1 MQKRYS
7 IGVDFGTLSGR
18 AVLFDLNTGDALAS
32 AVMDYPHGVMDR
44 QLPDGTPLP
53 ADFALQH
60 PGDYLEVLSAILP
73 QVIATAGVDPRD
85 VIGLGLDFTTCTL
98 IPVDVEGTPLCFLE
112 QYQKNPHAFPKLWK
126 HHSPEAD
133 AQKATRIAKERGEAF
148 LSRYGGKISTEWL
161 LPKMMETLRLAP
173 EIYHTA
179 AYFVEA
185 MDFMVWQLTG
195 RLTRSASAMGYKA
208 LWHKREG
215 FPSRDFLAQLDP
227 ALVNLYDEKLAGP
240 ILAPGSLAGTVTP
253 EASEKFGL
261 APGTAVAVGMPDAH
275 VAASALRV
283 TNPGTLFCLLGT
295 SGCHMLLGDR
305 DVSVPGICGFVED
318 GIMPGFYGYEAGQSC
333 FGDLFGWFVD
343 RQVPAAYRAEADEK
357 GLNLHA
363 LLTQKASALSPG
375 ESGLLALDW
384 WNGNRSILVDFDLSG
399 MILGMTLLTRPEEI
413 YRALLE
419 SACFGTRMIVENYK
433 YHGVPV
439 NEIIAC
445 GGIARKNP
453 LLMQILSDIL
463 GLPVRLAASDQAT
476 AQGSAICG
484 AVAAGSKNGGFDTLE
499 EGALAMGRLSDLV
512 YLPNEAHT
520 TIYDQLYKEY
530 ATLHDYF
537 GRGENDVM
545 KRLRAL
551 SRKVCAHA

>member
-18 AVLFDLNTGDALAS
+18 AVLYDLSTGNSLAS
-32 AVMDYPHGVMDR
+32 AVIDYPHGVMDR
-44 QLPDGTPLP
+44 ELPDGTPLP

-60 PGDYLEVLSAILP
+60 PKDYLEVLSTILP
-73 QVIATAGVDPRD
+73 KVIAIAGVDPRE

-98 IPVDVEGTPLCFLE
+98 IPVTADGSPLCFLPE
-112 QYQKNPHAFPKLWK
+112 YQNNPHAFPKLWK
-126 HHSPEAD
+126 HHSPEED
-133 AQKATRIAKERGEAF
+133 AQRATRIAKERGEAF

-195 RLTRSASAMGYKA
+195 KLTRSASAMGYKA

-215 FPSRDFLAQLDP
+215 FPSRDFLA
-227 ALVNLYDEKLAGP
+227 ALAPGLENLYDEKLAGP
-240 ILAPGSLAGTVTP
+240 ILPPGSLAGTITP
-253 EASEKFGL
+253 EAAERFGL

-275 VAASALRV
+275 VAVSALRV
-283 TNPGTLFCLLGT
+283 TSPGTLFCLLGT

-305 DVSVPGICGFVED
+305 EVSVPGICGFVED

-343 RQVPAAYRAEADEK
+343 HQVPAAYQTEADENK
-357 GLNLHA
+357 LSIHA
-363 LLTQKASALSPG
+363 LLTQKAAALSPG

-433 YHGVPV
+433 SHGVPV

-445 GGIARKNP
+445 GGIAKKNP
-453 LLMQILSDIL
+453 LLMQILSDVL
-463 GLPVRLAASDQAT
+463 GLPVKLAASDQAT

-512 YLPNEAHT
+512 YQPKAENTA
-520 TIYDQLYKEY
+520 IYNQLYKEY

-537 GRGENDVM
+537 GRGENNVM

-551 SRKVCAHA
+551 SREGWRP

>member
-18 AVLFDLNTGDALAS
+18 AVLYDLSTGNSLAS

-44 QLPDGTPLP
+44 ELPDGTPLP
-53 ADFALQH
+53 ADFALQY
-60 PGDYLEVLSAILP
+60 PKDYLEVLSTILP
-73 QVIATAGVDPRD
+73 KVIASAGVDPRE

-98 IPVDVEGTPLCFLE
+98 IPVTAEGTPLCFLPE
-112 QYQKNPHAFPKLWK
+112 YQNNPHAFPKLWK
-126 HHSPEAD
+126 HHSPEED
-133 AQKATRIAKERGEAF
+133 AQRATRIAKERGESF

-215 FPSRDFLAQLDP
+215 FPSKDFLTQLDP
-227 ALVNLYDEKLAGP
+227 DLANLYDEKLAGP
-240 ILAPGSLAGTVTP
+240 ILTPGSLAGTITP
-253 EASEKFGL
+253 EAAERFGL

-283 TNPGTLFCLLGT
+283 TSPGTLFCLLGT

-305 DVSVPGICGFVED
+305 EISVPGICGFVED

-343 RQVPAAYRAEADEK
+343 HQVPAAYQAEADENK
-357 GLNLHA
+357 LSIHA
-363 LLTQKASALSPG
+363 LLTQKAAALSPG

-433 YHGVPV
+433 SHGVPV

-445 GGIARKNP
+445 GGIAKKNP
-453 LLMQILSDIL
+453 LLMQILSDVL
-463 GLPVRLAASDQAT
+463 GLPVKLAASDQAT

-512 YLPNEAHT
+512 YQPKAENTA
-520 TIYDQLYKEY
+520 IYNQLYKEY

-537 GRGENDVM
+537 GRGENNVM

-551 SRKVCAHA
+551 SREGWRP